1 MFIILFLWALGRITS
16 QGNYGVIGC
25 LDEPQSLAETADSPV
40 PPEPGWRVDFACSEP
55 GPLAEAGNQTSG
67 ACIPTTWFS
76 LLQATNQTL
85 SRVGLL

>member
-40 PPEPGWRVDFACSEP
+40 ARS
-55 GPLAEAGNQTSG
+55 LAHQLE
-67 ACIPTTWFS
+67 
-76 LLQATNQTL
+76 QATKL
-85 SRVGLL
+85 AVPASHKPGSASISRQQLPVCLQGVVARHNY